1 MEHQILLNASNLLF
15 LFHSKDNGF
24 VHQQYWRRCDVCAK
38 WLLVAVLTNT
48 SYLPLLRSGVCSK
61 KYHNFLIRQL
71 VIFTRGV
78 EKWKKYNKE
87 HPNLAVTLPDFL
99 EEAYTSGKKFC

>member
-15 LFHSKDNGF
+15 LFHSKDKGF
-24 VHQQYWRRCDVCAK
+24 VHQQYWRRCDVFAK
-38 WLLVAVLTNT
+38 WMLVAVLTNT

-61 KYHNFLIRQL
+61 NYHNFLIRQL